1 MFAAVKR
8 ALLLVIIAC
17 LSLTVNSASVSNK
30 IKHVIV
36 LMLENRSF
44 DHMLGMLKKQNP
56 ELDGCLPGAD
66 GCSNPVD
73 PSDPASATVTVDDT
87 AVYEQTSPSH
97 SISGTSDQ
105 IYGNPDTNTIPLM
118 DGFINSYDDDNV
130 DGKTIMKCFAPEHV
144 PAISTL
150 ASEYAVYDGYFAS
163 VPGPTEPN
171 RCYAMSATSHGMG
184 NNDVNLMVR
193 GMPQKTIFR
202 QVEEMGL
209 DYRIY
214 MEQVRSTAAAV
225 ALVVLLPP
233 LPHTLESH

>member
-1 MFAAVKR
+1 MFAAVKK
-8 ALLLVIIAC
+8 ALLVLVLAT
-17 LSLTVNSASVSNK
+17 LGLTVESATVTNK

-56 ELDGCLPGAD
+56 AVDGCLPNAE
-66 GCSNPVD
+66 GCSNPLNPAD
-73 PSDPASATVTVDDT
+73 PTSATVTVDDT

-105 IYGNPDTNTIPLM
+105 IYGTPDTNTVPLM
-118 DGFINSYDDDNV
+118 NGFISSYDSETT
-130 DGKTIMKCFAPEHV
+130 DGTTIMKCFAPEHV

-163 VPGPTEPN
+163 IPGPTEPN

-214 MEQVRSTAAAV
+214 MEQVRFIHLSMFY
-225 ALVVLLPP
+225 VLFLC
-233 LPHTLESH
+233 